1 MATSTYTEKP
11 LLFAFRAEDS
21 EHGVTRAT
29 VQRMA
34 QIKGL
39 SETALIHLALANLAR
54 TTLPRYEP
62 DDGPLTEAQL
72 AAIREDASKYTPK
85 GPLLSVR
92 TLFTTPEDLEAQLMA
107 KIRAL
112 DSLKESGLL
121 AHIPMTIIMER
132 FVNIEE
138 AVTWFDAKGIT
149 LINGNDNRFVTIMK
163 TERLK

>member
-1 MATSTYTEKP
+1 MATSTTPDKP

-62 DDGPLTEAQL
+62 DDGPLTEEQL

-92 TLFTTPEDLEAQLMA
+92 TLFTTPADLEAQLMD

-112 DSLKESGLL
+112 DSLEAGQM
-121 AHIPMTIIMER
+121 AHIPMTIIMEH
-132 FVNIEE
+132 FTSIEE
-138 AVTWFDAKGIT
+138 AVVWFEAKGVT
-149 LINGNDNRFVTIMK
+149 LINDNDRVAKIMK

>member
-1 MATSTYTEKP
+1 MATSTSTDKP

-39 SETALIHLALANLAR
+39 NETSLIHLALANLAR

-62 DDGPLTEAQL
+62 DDGPLTEEQL
-72 AAIREDASKYTPK
+72 AAIREDAAKYTPK

-92 TLFTTPEDLEAQLMA
+92 TLFTTPADVEEELMA

-112 DSLKESGLL
+112 DSLKAGLL
-121 AHIPMTIIMER
+121 AHIPMTTIMER
-132 FVNIEE
+132 FVDLEE
-138 AVTWFDAKGIT
+138 AVTWFAAKGIT
-149 LINGNDNRFVTIMK
+149 LINDNNGRVVTIMK
-163 TERLK
+163 SDRLR

>member
-1 MATSTYTEKP
+1 MATSTTPDKP
-11 LLFAFRAEDS
+11 LLLTFRAEDS
-21 EHGVTRAT
+21 AHGVTRAT

-92 TLFTTPEDLEAQLMA
+92 TLFTTPEDLEAKLMA
-107 KIRAL
+107 KVRDL
-112 DSLKESGLL
+112 DTLKAGLM

-132 FVNIEE
+132 FVDLAE
-138 AVTWFDAKGIT
+138 AAAWFEAKGVT
-149 LINGNDNRFVTIMK
+149 LINDNDQVAKITK
-163 TERLK
+163 TKRLK